1 MRGAL
6 EITYMDGTE
15 DFFEVDPVGEHPDIV
30 ENLKAFLASPDVPL
44 ILDNEIVIIPSTS
57 MHHQISISRSGSSL
71 PEAELEAILGV
82 VVGAKRIVG

>member
-30 ENLKAFLASPDVPL
+30 ENLKAFLASPDVTL
-44 ILDNEIVIIPSTS
+44 ILDNEIVIIPSTN
-57 MHHQISISRSGSSL
+57 MHQISISRSGSSL